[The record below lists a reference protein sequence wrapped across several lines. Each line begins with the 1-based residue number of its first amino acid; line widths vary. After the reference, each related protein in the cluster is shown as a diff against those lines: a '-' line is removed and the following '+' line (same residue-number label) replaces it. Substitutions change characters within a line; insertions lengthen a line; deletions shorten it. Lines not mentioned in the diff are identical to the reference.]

1 MSSSGADRTPE
12 QMVRLLAGFEVSQA
26 LYAFTK
32 LDIATVMHGGVR
44 AVDEIARRVE
54 VDETALKRLLRTLT
68 GVGVVEQRG
77 EIEFAITDFGA
88 TLADG
93 TEGSLRDMALMLM
106 ETHYRPF
113 ERFVDT
119 VRTGEPAFDI
129 HYGQSFFEW
138 VTAEPERAELVSAG
152 MASMTDSVQGDVF
165 AGYRLPDG
173 DLVADIGGADGSV
186 LTRLI
191 RDEPARR
198 GIVFDLPEVVS
209 AAATRVSEAA
219 VVGRISLVGG
229 DFFDG
234 VPAADVYVLSTVLHD
249 WDDASCGVLLGRI
262 VAAARPGARLVL
274 VETIMPVTNE
284 PHFSKQSDL
293 TMLGMVRGRERTL
306 AEFTDVLAAA
316 GFVVD
321 RLVPTPP
328 TSPYGIVE
336 ATLAP

>member
-1 MSSSGADRTPE
+1 MSSSGVDRTPE

-77 EIEFAITDFGA
+77 EIEFAITDFGT

-113 ERFVDT
+113 DRFVDT

-138 VTAEPERAELVSAG
+138 SPPNP
-152 MASMTDSVQGDVF
+152 SV
-165 AGYRLPDG
+165 PN
-173 DLVADIGGADGSV
+173 
-186 LTRLI
+186 
-191 RDEPARR
+191 
-198 GIVFDLPEVVS
+198 
-209 AAATRVSEAA
+209 
-219 VVGRISLVGG
+219 
-229 DFFDG
+229 
-234 VPAADVYVLSTVLHD
+234 
-249 WDDASCGVLLGRI
+249 W
-262 VAAARPGARLVL
+262 
-274 VETIMPVTNE
+274 
-284 PHFSKQSDL
+284 
-293 TMLGMVRGRERTL
+293 
-306 AEFTDVLAAA
+306 
-316 GFVVD
+316 
-321 RLVPTPP
+321 
-328 TSPYGIVE
+328 
-336 ATLAP
+336 

>member
-1 MSSSGADRTPE
+1 
-12 QMVRLLAGFEVSQA
+12 
-26 LYAFTK
+26 
-32 LDIATVMHGGVR
+32 
-44 AVDEIARRVE
+44 
-54 VDETALKRLLRTLT
+54 
-68 GVGVVEQRG
+68 
-77 EIEFAITDFGA
+77 
-88 TLADG
+88 
-93 TEGSLRDMALMLM
+93 
-106 ETHYRPF
+106 
-113 ERFVDT
+113 
-119 VRTGEPAFDI
+119 
-129 HYGQSFFEW
+129 
-138 VTAEPERAELVSAG
+138 